1 MTSLPPSR
9 SDPSKAINT
18 SPTWDL
24 WQFCQVCRP
33 GNTAL
38 WPRPSPYRWPP
49 GETLGACPQ
58 GNGDGTRP
66 KGLGHPAEGQGVNCP
81 PLSPSR
87 LRSSSGVEWLNQIFL
102 SPPCLSFDGFPENQN
117 KISTKHAFFLALSLA
132 QLSPSWPAAMGWFGQ
147 DNPKSE
153 SESLARIRI
162 NQNEISTNFKKFL
175 STQPP
180 SHRPVYWVRLPEL
193 KIPQQWVYEGPEVP
207 QSSFYAF

>member
-87 LRSSSGVEWLNQIFL
+87 LWSSSGVEGLNQIFL
-102 SPPCLSFDGFPENQN
+102 PPPCLSFDSFPDKQN
-117 KISTKHAFFLALSLA
+117 IKHTLFLALSLA
-132 QLSPSWPAAMGWFGQ
+132 QLSPSWPAMGWFGQ

-162 NQNEISTNFKKFL
+162 NQNEISTNFKKFWPASL
-175 STQPP
+175 YPLIYPGS
-180 SHRPVYWVRLPEL
+180 L
-193 KIPQQWVYEGPEVP
+193 K
-207 QSSFYAF
+207 FN

>member
-87 LRSSSGVEWLNQIFL
+87 LRSSSGVEGLNQIFL

-162 NQNEISTNFKKFL
+162 NQNEISTNFKKFWPE
-175 STQPP
+175 T
-180 SHRPVYWVRLPEL
+180 HRPVYWVRYPN
-193 KIPQQWVYEGPEVP
+193 
-207 QSSFYAF
+207 

>member
-87 LRSSSGVEWLNQIFL
+87 LRSSSGVEGLNQIFL
-102 SPPCLSFDGFPENQN
+102 SPPCLSFDGFPEDQN
-117 KISTKHAFFLALSLA
+117 KISNTRLALADRQQWADLDKTILNLKA
-132 QLSPSWPAAMGWFGQ
+132 KVLQGLGLTKTRFQ
-147 DNPKSE
+147 
-153 SESLARIRI
+153 
-162 NQNEISTNFKKFL
+162 QISKNFDQKPTDLYIEFATRTKKFDQNF
-175 STQPP
+175 SRGQ
-180 SHRPVYWVRLPEL
+180 L
-193 KIPQQWVYEGPEVP
+193 K
-207 QSSFYAF
+207 